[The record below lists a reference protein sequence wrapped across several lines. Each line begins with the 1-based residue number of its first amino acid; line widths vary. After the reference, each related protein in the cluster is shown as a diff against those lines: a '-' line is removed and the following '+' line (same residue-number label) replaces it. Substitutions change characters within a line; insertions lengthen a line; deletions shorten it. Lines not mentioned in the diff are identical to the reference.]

1 MFTRCIYCGSTSFG
15 LGCDKSPNRIHSH
28 CHSTDQ
34 NACMYCGT
42 NAYGYCKFSPTGK
55 HCHGPSRPGEFG
67 KCRWCGSQA
76 YGSCSTSPTGKH
88 EH

>member
-15 LGCDKSPNRIHSH
+15 TDCDKSPNKNHSH

-34 NACMYCGT
+34 NYCMYCGQ
-42 NAYGYCKFSPTGK
+42 NAYGNCRYSPTGR
-55 HCHGPSRPGEFG
+55 HCHGHSKPGEFG

-76 YGSCSTSPTGKH
+76 YGNCGSSPTGKH